1 MQKKEGAKITNSI
14 VFTPWLISITII
26 FISIIAISAVTGI
39 VYFIERNNEL
49 KLTELSELD
58 KMDTAE
64 RYIYSSLDSAISD
77 LFLMSSHGAI
87 KKYFDALSY
96 KEAGSDQDFE
106 LSADEASLQNKQTQN
121 EALIELQQEFSEFS
135 RIKGPYLETR
145 LLNINGME
153 KIRVDLQNGEP
164 RVVDESELQDKSD
177 RYYYLNSLNLNSSE
191 AYISHFDLNVNQNK
205 IEQPFKPV
213 IRFSGVVFDS
223 QGEKSG
229 VVVLNYSGKFLLDSL
244 KTYFTARNDEF
255 SMLNQDSYWFVSEN
269 AAKEWGFMFENGQG
283 RTMKVSNP
291 KFWDQINSKNSGQ
304 IINENGLYTFRKIY
318 PLETTRAPNGDFL
331 KAQNLNKVLLADKDH
346 YWILVSRIPQEY
358 IFKTSKNSLK
368 GIVVLDSLL
377 LMIIVFLTFIIH
389 RTINERIR
397 AQKESVDL
405 NELLGIINK
414 TLRHDILGKLTNI
427 RASLEMSDQIQKD
440 EDVKKAYTETLYGV
454 DLVHQMRD
462 LELSVRSGSELTEQ
476 RLVPILKEVAEEQGM
491 TAIINGDAVIYA
503 DEALKSVFE
512 NLFRNAKI
520 HSGVDFVYIEMSE
533 SKSHIKI
540 TVADRGRGIKEEV
553 MDQIFEE
560 GFK

>member
-1 MQKKEGAKITNSI
+1 
-14 VFTPWLISITII
+14 
-26 FISIIAISAVTGI
+26 
-39 VYFIERNNEL
+39 
-49 KLTELSELD
+49 
-58 KMDTAE
+58 
-64 RYIYSSLDSAISD
+64 
-77 LFLMSSHGAI
+77 
-87 KKYFDALSY
+87 
-96 KEAGSDQDFE
+96 
-106 LSADEASLQNKQTQN
+106 
-121 EALIELQQEFSEFS
+121 
-135 RIKGPYLETR
+135 
-145 LLNINGME
+145 
-153 KIRVDLQNGEP
+153 
-164 RVVDESELQDKSD
+164 
-177 RYYYLNSLNLNSSE
+177 
-191 AYISHFDLNVNQNK
+191 
-205 IEQPFKPV
+205 
-213 IRFSGVVFDS
+213 
-223 QGEKSG
+223 
-229 VVVLNYSGKFLLDSL
+229 
-244 KTYFTARNDEF
+244 
-255 SMLNQDSYWFVSEN
+255 MLNQDSYWFVSEN

-560 GFK
+560 GFKYGETGNIGLGLYIVKKTIERYGGNIYARKNKPQGVMFVITLPRIY